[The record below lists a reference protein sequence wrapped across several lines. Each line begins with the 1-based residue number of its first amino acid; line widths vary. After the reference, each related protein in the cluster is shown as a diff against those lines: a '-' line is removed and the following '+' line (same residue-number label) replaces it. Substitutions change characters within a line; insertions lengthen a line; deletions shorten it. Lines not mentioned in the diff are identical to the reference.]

1 MMKSKI
7 RKVINKGD
15 LSEIEIMEMM
25 NYIMEGK
32 ATNMQ
37 ISAFLVALRMKGET
51 IKEITGCARIMRD
64 KAENIQPN
72 LEYCIDTCGTGG
84 DRANTFNISTAVAF
98 VASACGVFVAKHG
111 NRLVSSKSGSAD
123 VLESLGINI
132 NIKPNEVKKCIE
144 EVGIGFMFAPTF
156 HKSMK
161 YVAPVRKELGVRTI
175 FNILGVLTN
184 PANTKGQ
191 IIGIFDGKLTD
202 MVANVLNNLQLEKA
216 MVVHGM
222 DGLDEITT
230 TDKTKVSELK
240 DGKVLNYY
248 ISPEEYGIALSNKK
262 DLIGGDSVENAQIII
277 DIFSGEISAK
287 TDIVIF
293 NSAAALYVGKVVKDI
308 DEGISMAKEIIR
320 SGKATDKLEELKKYT
335 NQFKF
340 V

>member
-191 IIGIFDGKLTD
+191 IIGIFDEKLTD

-248 ISPEEYGIALSNKK
+248 ISPEEYGIALSNKN
-262 DLIGGDSVENAQIII
+262 IGVSTNFF
-277 DIFSGEISAK
+277 DIAAIFKLGAIVPTAFLERANCTILPTVVAPGYNLRVSGPSPL
-287 TDIVIF
+287 
-293 NSAAALYVGKVVKDI
+293 S
-308 DEGISMAKEIIR
+308 EGIIPCNIAPILPVA
-320 SGKATDKLEELKKYT
+320 SGPYL
-335 NQFKF
+335 FCIPG
-340 V
+340 